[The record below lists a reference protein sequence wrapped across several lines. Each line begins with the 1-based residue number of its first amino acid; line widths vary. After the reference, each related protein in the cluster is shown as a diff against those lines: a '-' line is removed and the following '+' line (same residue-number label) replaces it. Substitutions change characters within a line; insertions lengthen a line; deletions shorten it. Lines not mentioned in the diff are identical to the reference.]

1 MSNSTNSEKLNKI
14 DEVGTNRTFK
24 RVICAVNKVLYDYSY
39 VFSAIAV
46 FVLIA
51 VLFSKNNIYPFGK
64 LSISWCDGDQQFI
77 PLLCGFKD
85 VLDGKSGFF
94 FSNGNAG
101 GMNFYGVYFFNLSS
115 PFTYLIAFY
124 QKNQMAQAF
133 NVIVMLKLIT
143 SAVTMSLLLKRKT
156 KNFALVIFPSV
167 LYAFSGYAMMYYQ
180 IAQWLDVYY
189 MFPLLFIGLERMTEG
204 KSNIMYTVCLVLCV
218 LFHFYLSYPVIIFI
232 SLYAAVYTVYN
243 YKTAQ
248 KFALS
253 FIIGSVI
260 AAFISAAILLPC
272 FLQYTDS
279 MRTSSITGTL
289 RSSSFFPSSYTAFPT
304 YFCLACLLI
313 FTFYYCA
320 KNYRDFKVSLFLLS
334 LVPVVIEPVAKA
346 WQTFNYMSFPTRYGF
361 IPITL
366 CLYFAVSGIERL
378 SKDFI
383 TNHETTAE
391 ISDKR
396 AKNSASANEKA
407 AATENGV
414 FFIKFIKGQNVFGK
428 IFYSVV
434 VCICAI
440 LVCRFSVKYYNENGK
455 SLSSFAQ
462 TLWGSELSY
471 KGLLVF
477 ALFSFMTGV
486 VLFVA
491 LRFKA
496 AFKSAVFGAIGL
508 CLIFESVFSCNV
520 YMISAVTFRSG
531 FYNMSNKIERISEL
545 DGLIEDDEFY
555 RVKVD
560 KKLFEVNM
568 VGAMGYNSLSHYTS
582 LNSRNYMMTAKAL
595 GYSSYWMEVNSCGGT
610 TFSDALVRNKYIV
623 YSGKK
628 GDLYKTDNY
637 SVSRNDLLFPAA
649 FVTDIGEYSFD
660 TSLERMAIQ
669 EEFFTKLTGKSG
681 LIEKYS
687 PETLTNLDDTSANGK
702 IGLTLTNEKQCGVL
716 GYSVNVVG
724 TRRIYLDLFDRY
736 SNFLSEPT
744 YSSVETVAVYKN
756 GTYARSFADYPSQNA
771 NGILDLGEFSNCRV
785 KINVKVKK
793 NIKATS
799 FGVFSIDKKLLE
811 SAVNQ
816 LIDGDFK
823 QISNGFKCNV
833 ASDNGGYLFVSVPY
847 DKGFKA
853 TVNGKKTTV
862 NNFGGFMTV
871 KLDKGEN
878 AVSFNFVPRG
888 FTASLIVTSFGMLM
902 FICYV
907 AFRKKLVF
915 LIENV
920 EKFARVSAK
929 TSQICVCLTLT
940 LGVVIIAV
948 IYIFPVFVNLFL

>member
-1 MSNSTNSEKLNKI
+1 MTNSSRSEKLNKKTEP
-14 DEVGTNRTFK
+14 DANRTFQC
-24 RVICAVNKVLYDYSY
+24 VLSAFNKVLYDYSY

-46 FVLIA
+46 FVLFA

-64 LSISWCDGDQQFI
+64 LSVSWCDGDQQFI
-77 PLLCGFKD
+77 PLLCDFKD
-85 VLDGKSGFF
+85 ILDGKSGFF

-115 PFTYLIAFY
+115 PFTYFIAFY

-143 SAVTMSLLLKRKT
+143 SAATMSLLLKRKT

-167 LYAFSGYAMMYYQ
+167 LYAFSGYTMMYYQ

-189 MFPLLFIGLERMTEG
+189 MFPLLLIGLERMTEG

-253 FIIGSVI
+253 FIIGSAI
-260 AAFISAAILLPC
+260 AACISAVILLPC

-279 MRTSSITGTL
+279 MRTSSITETL
-289 RSSSFFPSSYTAFPT
+289 RSSNFFPSVYTTFPT
-304 YFCLACLLI
+304 YFCLACLLV
-313 FTFYYCA
+313 FAFYYCA
-320 KNYRDFKVSLFLLS
+320 KNYRDFKVALFLLS
-334 LVPVVIEPVAKA
+334 LVPVIIEPVAKA

-361 IPITL
+361 VPITL

-378 SKDFI
+378 SKDFMVKS
-383 TNHETTAE
+383 EPAAD

-396 AKNSASANEKA
+396 AKNSVGANVRTTQKGE
-407 AATENGV
+407 
-414 FFIKFIKGQNVFGK
+414 FFIKFIKGQNIFGK

-434 VCICAI
+434 VAVCAI
-440 LVCRFSVKYYNENGK
+440 LVCRFSVKYYNENGET
-455 SLSSFAQ
+455 LSMFAQ
-462 TLWGSELSY
+462 TLWGKDISY

-477 ALFSFMTGV
+477 ALFSFLTGA

-491 LRFKA
+491 LRFKV

-520 YMISAVTFRSG
+520 YMISAVTFRSE

-545 DGLIEDDEFY
+545 DGLIKDDDFY

-610 TFSDALVRNKYIV
+610 IFSDALVRNKYTV

-649 FVTDIGEYSFD
+649 FVTDVGDYTFD

-681 LIEKYS
+681 LFEKHS

-702 IGLTLTNEKQCGVL
+702 IGFTLTNQKQSGVL
-716 GYSVNVVG
+716 EYSINVVG

-736 SNFLSEPT
+736 SNSLSEPT
-744 YSSVETVAVYKN
+744 YSSVESVAVYKS
-756 GTYARSFADYPSQNA
+756 GTYVRSYADYPAQNS

-785 KINVKVKK
+785 KINVKLKK
-793 NIKATS
+793 NINATS

-816 LIDGDFK
+816 LIGGDFK
-823 QISNGFKCNV
+823 QIGNGFSCKIT
-833 ASDNGGYLFVSVPY
+833 SDNGGYLFVSVPY

-862 NNFGGFMTV
+862 NNFGGFMAV

-878 AVSFNFVPRG
+878 VVSFNFVPRG
-888 FTASLIVTSFGMLM
+888 FTAGLVITIFGMLV
-902 FICYV
+902 FVLYAV
-907 AFRKKLVF
+907 FRKRLAV
-915 LIENV
+915 LSENSK
-920 EKFARVSAK
+920 KFAKVSAK
-929 TSQICVCLTLT
+929 TAQICVYLTLA
-940 LGVVIIAV
+940 LGVFIIAV
-948 IYIFPVFVNLFL
+948 IYLFPVFVNLFM

>member
-1 MSNSTNSEKLNKI
+1 MTNSSNCEKLNKN
-14 DEVGTNRTFK
+14 DELGANCTFQW
-24 RVICAVNKVLYDYSY
+24 VLSAFNKVLYDYSY
-39 VFSAIAV
+39 VYSATVV
-46 FVLIA
+46 FILFV

-77 PLLCGFKD
+77 PLLCDFKD
-85 VLDGKSGFF
+85 ILDGKSGFF

-143 SAVTMSLLLKRKT
+143 SAATMSLLLKRKT
-156 KNFALVIFPSV
+156 KNFALVLFPSV

-232 SLYAAVYTVYN
+232 SLYAAVYTAYN

-260 AAFISAAILLPC
+260 AAFISAAILFPC

-289 RSSSFFPSSYTAFPT
+289 RSSNFFPSSYTAFPT
-304 YFCLACLLI
+304 YFCLAGLLV

-320 KNYRDFKVSLFLLS
+320 KNYRDFKVALFLLS
-334 LVPVVIEPVAKA
+334 LVPVIIEPVAKG

-366 CLYFAVSGIERL
+366 CLYFAVGGIEQL
-378 SKDFI
+378 SKDFAAKP
-383 TNHETTAE
+383 ESVAG
-391 ISDKR
+391 ISDKH
-396 AKNSASANEKA
+396 AKNSVSANNKTA
-407 AATENGV
+407 QTEN
-414 FFIKFIKGQNVFGK
+414 FFIKFIKGQNISGK
-428 IFYSVV
+428 IFYSVLV
-434 VCICAI
+434 TVCAI

-455 SLSSFAQ
+455 SLSAFAQ

-477 ALFSFMTGV
+477 ALFSFLAGA

-491 LRFKA
+491 LRFKV

-520 YMISAVTFRSG
+520 YMVSAVTFRSEN
-531 FYNMSNKIERISEL
+531 YNMSNKIERISEL
-545 DGLIEDDEFY
+545 DGLIIDDDFY

-595 GYSSYWMEVNSCGGT
+595 GYSSYWMEVNSCGST
-610 TFSDALVRNKYIV
+610 IFSDALVRNKYTV

-649 FVTDIGEYSFD
+649 FVTDIGDYAID

-681 LIEKYS
+681 LFEKHS

-702 IGLTLTNEKQCGVL
+702 IGFTLINQKQSGVSE
-716 GYSVNVVG
+716 YSINVVG
-724 TRRIYLDLFDRY
+724 TRHVYLDLFDRY
-736 SNFLSEPT
+736 SNSLSEQT
-744 YSSVETVAVYKN
+744 YSSVESVAVYKS
-756 GTYARSFADYPSQNA
+756 GTYVRFFADYPSQNS

-785 KINVKVKK
+785 KINVKLKK
-793 NIKATS
+793 NINATS
-799 FGVFSIDKKLLE
+799 FGVFSVDKKLLE

-816 LIDGDFK
+816 LIGGDFK
-823 QISNGFKCNV
+823 QVNNGFKCNIT
-833 ASDNGGYLFVSVPY
+833 SDNGGYLFVSVPY

-862 NNFGGFMTV
+862 NNFGGFMAV

-888 FTASLIVTSFGMLM
+888 LKSSLIVTCFGLLI

-907 AFRKKLVF
+907 AFRKKLAF
-915 LIENV
+915 LAENSK
-920 EKFARVSAK
+920 KFAKVSAK
-929 TSQICVCLTLT
+929 TSQICVYLTLA
-940 LGVVIIAV
+940 LGVFIIAL
-948 IYIFPVFVNLFL
+948 IYLFPVFVNLFL